1 MCNLSEG
8 VYAKGL
14 DKGLAQG
21 MDKGMA
27 LGMDKGMALG
37 MDRSLL
43 ESIRNIK
50 QSLNISTEKAMD
62 ILKVPVDKRADFE
75 RQLGQ

>member
-21 MDKGMA
+21 MA
-27 LGMDKGMALG
+27 QGMDKGMALG

-50 QSLNISTEKAMD
+50 QSLNISTERAMD

>member
-21 MDKGMA
+21 MA
-27 LGMDKGMALG
+27 QGMDKGMALG

-62 ILKVPVDKRADFE
+62 ILKVPADKRADFE

>member
-8 VYAKGL
+8 VYAKGFDIVL
-14 DKGLAQG
+14 VQCV
-21 MDKGMA
+21 
-27 LGMDKGMALG
+27 DKGMALG

-62 ILKVPVDKRADFE
+62 ILEVPADKRTDFE
-75 RQLGQ
+75 IQLGQ